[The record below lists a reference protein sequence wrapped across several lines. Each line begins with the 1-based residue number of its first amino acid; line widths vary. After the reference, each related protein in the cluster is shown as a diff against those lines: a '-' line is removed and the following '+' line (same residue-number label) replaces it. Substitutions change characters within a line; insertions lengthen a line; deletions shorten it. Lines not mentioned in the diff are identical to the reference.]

1 MNMDAVESVFDFCGC
16 SGLFDRF
23 KTPFYVT
30 GLFETLEDADLLEK
44 FLGVYDF
51 SSSEE
56 LLFDEFRYFFD
67 SYRFQYEK
75 AQLIYSLCSKQEDL
89 P

>member
-1 MNMDAVESVFDFCGC
+1 MNMDTVESIFDFCGC
-16 SGLFDRF
+16 PGLFDRF

-44 FLGVYDF
+44 FLCLYDF
-51 SSSEE
+51 GRSEE
-56 LLFDEFRYFFD
+56 LLFDEFRYFFG

-75 AQLIYSLCSKQEDL
+75 AQLISGLCFKEEGL